1 MNFQFSSDEQAFA
14 HEVREF
20 LRDRRGRNVEFTQA
34 DVASF
39 FDLPTIPAGLL
50 LGQMVL
56 RGLVEA
62 MADRR
67 SPFCDDL
74 GRDGNP
80 ICIRLWRQGLSQTGE
95 ARA

>member
-1 MNFQFSSDEQAFA
+1 MKFDLNETIDGMPLIR
-14 HEVREF
+14 VREF

-62 MADRR
+62 VGE
-67 SPFCDDL
+67 PFA
-74 GRDGNP
+74 GQTEQNP
-80 ICIRLWRQGLSQTGE
+80 TRLMFEAQTL
-95 ARA
+95 

>member
-1 MNFQFSSDEQAFA
+1 MKFDLNETIDGMPLIR
-14 HEVREF
+14 VREF

-56 RGLVEA
+56 RGLVEPVGETFA
-62 MADRR
+62 GQTEQT
-67 SPFCDDL
+67 PT
-74 GRDGNP
+74 
-80 ICIRLWRQGLSQTGE
+80 RLMFEAQTL
-95 ARA
+95 

>member
-1 MNFQFSSDEQAFA
+1 MKFDLNETIDGMPLIR
-14 HEVREF
+14 VREF

-62 MADRR
+62 VGETFA
-67 SPFCDDL
+67 
-74 GRDGNP
+74 GQTEQNP
-80 ICIRLWRQGLSQTGE
+80 TRLMFEAQTL
-95 ARA
+95 